1 MASNDMSRMRVSDTE
16 RDQVAEVLR
25 EAAAEGRITLDE
37 LDERLN
43 AVYAAKTYA
52 DLEPVTADLP
62 TGAEALP
69 GTVSPAGGA
78 LPERRDGDALVLRS
92 QSSSVVRR
100 GAWRVPRRVEVYNKY
115 GSTRLDFREAS
126 LAAPVI
132 EVHVEASWGSCD
144 VILPE
149 EATADVQADASW
161 FGALRNSVDSV
172 RRASAPHFVV
182 TGSCQGG
189 SLTVR
194 YKRPF
199 SWGGLTGLG
208 G

>member
-1 MASNDMSRMRVSDTE
+1 MSRMRISDAE
-16 RDQVAEVLR
+16 RDQVMEVLR
-25 EAAAEGRITLDE
+25 EAAAQGRITLDE

-52 DLEPVTADLP
+52 DLEPVTDDLP

-69 GTVSPAGGA
+69 VPLPVPVEGA
-78 LPERRDGDALVLRS
+78 LPERRDSGDTLVIRS
-92 QSSSVVRR
+92 QSSTVIRK
-100 GAWRVPRRVEVYNKY
+100 GAWQVPRRVEVYNKY

-126 LAAPVI
+126 LTSAVV
-132 EVHVEASWGSCD
+132 EVHIDASWGACD

-149 EATADVQADASW
+149 GATADVEADSSW
-161 FGALRNSVDSV
+161 LGMLRNSVDSL

-199 SWGGLTGLG
+199 SWGGRAGHG
-208 G
+208 S

>member
-1 MASNDMSRMRVSDTE
+1 MSRMRVSDAE

-25 EAAAEGRITLDE
+25 EAAAQGRITLDE

-62 TGAEALP
+62 TGAETLP
-69 GTVSPAGGA
+69 GAVARPVEGL
-78 LPERRDGDALVLRS
+78 LPERRDGGDALVIRS
-92 QSSSVVRR
+92 QGSPVVRK
-100 GAWRVPRRVEVYNKY
+100 GVWKVPHRVEVYNKY

-126 LAAPVI
+126 LTASVV
-132 EVHVEASWGSCD
+132 EVHVDASWGSGD

-149 EATADVQADASW
+149 GATADVEADASW
-161 FGALRNSVDSV
+161 FGTLRNSVDSL
-172 RRASAPHFVV
+172 RRASAPHFVI

-189 SLTVR
+189 SLTIR

-199 SWGGLTGLG
+199 SWGALAGLG
-208 G
+208 S

>member
-1 MASNDMSRMRVSDTE
+1 MRVSDAE
-16 RDQVAEVLR
+16 RDQAAEVLR
-25 EAAAEGRITLDE
+25 EAAAQGRITLDE

-62 TGAEALP
+62 TG
-69 GTVSPAGGA
+69 TVARPVEGL
-78 LPERRDGDALVLRS
+78 LPERRHGGDALVVRS
-92 QSSSVVRR
+92 QGGPVVRK
-100 GAWRVPRRVEVYNKY
+100 GVWEVPYRVEVYNKY

-126 LAAPVI
+126 LTTSVV
-132 EVHVEASWGSCD
+132 EVHVDASWGSGD

-149 EATADVQADASW
+149 GATADVEADASW
-161 FGALRNSVDSV
+161 FGTLRNGVDSL
-172 RRASAPHFVV
+172 RRVSAPHFAI

-189 SLTVR
+189 SLTIR

-199 SWGGLTGLG
+199 SWGALAGLG
-208 G
+208 S

>member
-1 MASNDMSRMRVSDTE
+1 MSRMRVSDTE

-25 EAAAEGRITLDE
+25 EAAAQGRITLDE
-37 LDERLN
+37 LDERLD

-62 TGAEALP
+62 TGTEVLP
-69 GTVSPAGGA
+69 GTVARPVEGV
-78 LPERRDGDALVLRS
+78 LPERRDGGDALVIRS
-92 QSSSVVRR
+92 QGGGPIIRR
-100 GAWRVPRRVEVYNKY
+100 GAWQVPHRVEVHNKY
-115 GSTRLDFREAS
+115 GLTRLDFREAS
-126 LAAPVI
+126 LTSAVV
-132 EVHVEASWGSCD
+132 EVHVDASWGSGT

-149 EATADVQADASW
+149 GATAEVEADASW
-161 FGALRNSVDSV
+161 FGTLRNSTDSL
-172 RRASAPHFVV
+172 RRASAPHFVI

-199 SWGGLTGLG
+199 SWGGLAGLG
-208 G
+208 S

>member
-1 MASNDMSRMRVSDTE
+1 MRVSDTE

-62 TGAEALP
+62 TGAGTMP
-69 GTVSPAGGA
+69 GPVPQAGSL
-78 LPERRDGDALVLRS
+78 LPERRGGEALVIHS
-92 QSSSVVRR
+92 HGNPVIRR
-100 GAWRVPRRVEVYNKY
+100 GEWKVPYRVEVYNKY
-115 GSTRLDFREAS
+115 GLTRLDFREAS
-126 LAAPVI
+126 LAAPVV
-132 EVHVEASWGSCD
+132 EVHVDASWGSGTL
-144 VILPE
+144 ILPE
-149 EATADVQADASW
+149 GATADVEADASW
-161 FGALRNSVDSV
+161 FGTLRNSVDSL

-189 SLTVR
+189 SLTIR

-208 G
+208 S

>member
-1 MASNDMSRMRVSDTE
+1 MRVSDAE

-25 EAAAEGRITLDE
+25 EAAAQGRITLDE

-62 TGAEALP
+62 TGAETLP
-69 GTVSPAGGA
+69 GAVARPVEGV
-78 LPERRDGDALVLRS
+78 LPERRDGGDALVIRS
-92 QSSSVVRR
+92 QGSSVVRK
-100 GAWRVPRRVEVYNKY
+100 GVWQAPHRVEVYNKY

-126 LAAPVI
+126 LASAVV
-132 EVHVEASWGSCD
+132 EVHVDASWGSGD

-149 EATADVQADASW
+149 GATADVEADASW
-161 FGALRNSVDSV
+161 FGTLRNSVDSL
-172 RRASAPHFVV
+172 RRASAPHFVI

-199 SWGGLTGLG
+199 SWGGLAGLG
-208 G
+208 S

>member
-1 MASNDMSRMRVSDTE
+1 MRVSDAE

-25 EAAAEGRITLDE
+25 EAAAQGRITLDE

-69 GTVSPAGGA
+69 GPVPPPVEGA
-78 LPERRDGDALVLRS
+78 LPERRDGGDALVVRS
-92 QSSSVVRR
+92 QGSPVVRK
-100 GAWRVPRRVEVYNKY
+100 GAWQVPRRVEVYNKY

-126 LAAPVI
+126 LTTAVV
-132 EVHVEASWGSCD
+132 EVHVDASWGSGD

-149 EATADVQADASW
+149 GATADVEADASW
-161 FGALRNSVDSV
+161 FGTLRNSADSL
-172 RRASAPHFVV
+172 RRASAPHFVI

-189 SLTVR
+189 SLTIR

-199 SWGGLTGLG
+199 SWGGLAGLG
-208 G
+208 S

>member
-1 MASNDMSRMRVSDTE
+1 MRVSDAE

-25 EAAAEGRITLDE
+25 EAAAQGRITLDE

-62 TGAEALP
+62 TGAETLP
-69 GTVSPAGGA
+69 GTVARPVEGL
-78 LPERRDGDALVLRS
+78 LPERRDGGDALVIRS
-92 QSSSVVRR
+92 QSSTVVRK
-100 GAWRVPRRVEVYNKY
+100 GVWKVPHRVEVYNKY

-126 LAAPVI
+126 LATSVV
-132 EVHVEASWGSCD
+132 EVHVDASWGSGD

-149 EATADVQADASW
+149 GATADVEADASW
-161 FGALRNSVDSV
+161 FGTLRNSVDSL
-172 RRASAPHFVV
+172 RRASAPHFVI

-189 SLTVR
+189 SLTIR

-199 SWGGLTGLG
+199 SWGALAGLG
-208 G
+208 S

>member
-1 MASNDMSRMRVSDTE
+1 MSRMRVSDAE

-25 EAAAEGRITLDE
+25 EAAAQGRITLDE

-62 TGAEALP
+62 TGAETLP
-69 GTVSPAGGA
+69 GTVARPVEGL
-78 LPERRDGDALVLRS
+78 LPERRDGGDALVIRS
-92 QSSSVVRR
+92 QSSTVVRK
-100 GAWRVPRRVEVYNKY
+100 GVWKVPHRVEVYNKY

-126 LAAPVI
+126 LATSVV
-132 EVHVEASWGSCD
+132 EVHVDASWGSGD

-149 EATADVQADASW
+149 GATADVEADASW
-161 FGALRNSVDSV
+161 FGTLRNSVDSL
-172 RRASAPHFVV
+172 RRASAPHFVI

-189 SLTVR
+189 SLTIR

-199 SWGGLTGLG
+199 SWGALAGLG
-208 G
+208 S